1 MAMMNEMEYRTIG
14 SALAGGYRAAVY
26 CRLSKDDDLQGES
39 ASIANQR
46 DMLEKYCE
54 KQGWEVVAVYQDDG
68 FTGLNMERPDLQRM
82 LRAIERRQ
90 INLVITKD
98 LSRLGRNYLQTG
110 HLIEDFFPRNGVR
123 YIAMNDGIDTLRD
136 NNDIAPF
143 KNILNEMYSKD
154 ISKKVH
160 SSYLLKAQKGQFTG
174 CLAPFGY
181 RKDPEDKNHLL
192 IDEETAPIV
201 RLIFGYAL
209 NGHGPNYIRRRLE
222 EEKIPCPTWWNR
234 ERGLRNTRTKWE
246 KKDPENGRYMWDFSV
261 IKDLLMNPVYTGA
274 IASQKKDYRFKIG
287 TIGEKKPEDW
297 IVVEGQHEPL
307 IDSMSFD
314 IVQNKL
320 KSRQRPG
327 QTNEISLFAGLLKC
341 GECGKSLTVR
351 YTNAKHPQRIYS
363 CKTYNAFGKNHCT
376 QHRIDYD
383 TLYSHVLRKIRECAR
398 AALMDGEAVA
408 DRLTNTCEAEQREQ
422 REAMERSLT
431 RDEERIEVLDKMVMR
446 LYEDMIAGRIS
457 EQNFNTMLE
466 KTQTEQTELKTN
478 DPWQLTSFLTTLY
491 DDYTR
496 SEVQGK
502 LKETFKKQYKLTTWV
517 EVQTRYR
524 TVVMIDIFTGI
535 PYTTQVPYQYKI
547 FHTKLEN
554 RGLEVVIREE
564 LTEDQ
569 WKRYEIFQDTK
580 GGRPYLFKGGLPA
593 GGSDG
598 SGTPGID
605 YTVPAE
611 ALTDEE
617 FAAIYKE
624 AQKYVGTPYVWG
636 GSTPET
642 GFDCSGYVCWVY
654 NQNGYNVGRTT
665 ANGLW
670 NKSQHISEAEAKPGD
685 LVFFEGTY
693 DTPGKSHV
701 GIYLGNGMMVS
712 AGDPI
717 KYADI
722 HSSYWQKY
730 LSGFGRLSK

>member
-222 EEKIPCPTWWNR
+222 KEKIPCPTWWNR

-341 GECGKSLTVR
+341 GECGKSLTIR
-351 YTNAKHPQRIYS
+351 YTNAKHPQQIYS
-363 CKTYNAFGKNHCT
+363 CKTYNAFGKHHCS
-376 QHRIDYD
+376 QHRI
-383 TLYSHVLRKIRECAR
+383 E
-398 AALMDGEAVA
+398 
-408 DRLTNTCEAEQREQ
+408 
-422 REAMERSLT
+422 
-431 RDEERIEVLDKMVMR
+431 
-446 LYEDMIAGRIS
+446 
-457 EQNFNTMLE
+457 
-466 KTQTEQTELKTN
+466 
-478 DPWQLTSFLTTLY
+478 
-491 DDYTR
+491 
-496 SEVQGK
+496 
-502 LKETFKKQYKLTTWV
+502 
-517 EVQTRYR
+517 
-524 TVVMIDIFTGI
+524 
-535 PYTTQVPYQYKI
+535 
-547 FHTKLEN
+547 
-554 RGLEVVIREE
+554 
-564 LTEDQ
+564 
-569 WKRYEIFQDTK
+569 
-580 GGRPYLFKGGLPA
+580 
-593 GGSDG
+593 
-598 SGTPGID
+598 
-605 YTVPAE
+605 
-611 ALTDEE
+611 
-617 FAAIYKE
+617 
-624 AQKYVGTPYVWG
+624 
-636 GSTPET
+636 
-642 GFDCSGYVCWVY
+642 
-654 NQNGYNVGRTT
+654 
-665 ANGLW
+665 
-670 NKSQHISEAEAKPGD
+670 
-685 LVFFEGTY
+685 
-693 DTPGKSHV
+693 
-701 GIYLGNGMMVS
+701 
-712 AGDPI
+712 
-717 KYADI
+717 
-722 HSSYWQKY
+722 
-730 LSGFGRLSK
+730 